1 MCSWGNDLLIMIID
15 RGTAS
20 VRDQSLFIAWRGWGG
35 GERGLLGWF
44 FGPLPLND
52 VLLKWSSSW
61 LLINFVILPKV
72 FAIPP
77 PQKKSSSTTGRKKES
92 KRKVQKTMQGE
103 ATRGTS
109 ALVKL
114 RTSWDCRHLSPSRM
128 DAFILHAFKLVL
140 SKQILVVPL
149 IEFF

>member
-1 MCSWGNDLLIMIID
+1 M
-15 RGTAS
+15 
-20 VRDQSLFIAWRGWGG
+20 V
-35 GERGLLGWF
+35 
-44 FGPLPLND
+44 
-52 VLLKWSSSW
+52 
-61 LLINFVILPKV
+61 
-72 FAIPP
+72 
-77 PQKKSSSTTGRKKES
+77 KKEE
-92 KRKVQKTMQGE
+92 KKEGKQEEIPKQTMQGE
-103 ATRGTS
+103 ATPGRS